1 MERVYNLDLFGAHS
15 AGGYLSSDLPQT
27 TVQSS
32 RFLKILEVVGREDVI
47 TVYYDLEKGEYRWD
61 SISEKS
67 ILDVLSKQ
75 LRRDWW
81 CGYPVFIHS
90 DYRAVLARR
99 LNLIILRR
107 WEDKASDDNFSFFL
121 RSGLDAWKEEL
132 GCVWDE
138 VKKQFIV

>member
-1 MERVYNLDLFGAHS
+1 MEAALNLFESCYSSGN
-15 AGGYLSSDLPQT
+15 LSFSFAALQAMYPI
-27 TVQSS
+27 SKP
-32 RFLKILEVVGREDVI
+32 LKILEVVGREENTI
-47 TVYYDLEKGEYRWD
+47 VYYNLEKGEYIWD

-75 LRRDWW
+75 LYRDWW

-99 LNLIILRR
+99 LNLIINRK
-107 WEDKASDDNFSFFL
+107 WEERAEDVNFQFFL
-121 RSGLDAWKEEL
+121 RSGLEAWKEQL

-138 VKKQFIV
+138 DKKQFIV

>member
-15 AGGYLSSDLPQT
+15 AGGYLSCDASQT
-27 TVQSS
+27 TIQSS
-32 RFLKILEVVGREDVI
+32 TSIKILEVVGREDLT

-75 LRRDWW
+75 IHRDWW

-99 LNLIILRR
+99 LNLIIVRR
-107 WEDKASDDNFSFFL
+107 WDDKASDDNFSFFL

-138 VKKQFIV
+138 TKKQFIV